1 MPDPGERPERP
12 EDLAALRAE
21 IDAVERSM
29 VREVDLGVGAV
40 VIAGGV
46 LLLLIAA
53 MLPWVD
59 GVTGWQL
66 LLGLDAPA
74 TEIGLLP
81 RLFAGTAL
89 GFGVL
94 LSVAAL
100 LSRRWVLAWLCALGC
115 WFSVVDGI
123 WAIWSQQ
130 TVAGPGPGGGLVL
143 AVVTVIMLAALWI
156 RVAWSRL

>member
-46 LLLLIAA
+46 LLLVIAA
-53 MLPWVD
+53 TLPWID
-59 GVTGWQL
+59 GVIGWEL
-66 LLGLDAPA
+66 LLGRDAPA

-100 LSRRWVLAWLCALGC
+100 LFRRWTLAWLCAVGC
-115 WFSVVDGI
+115 AFSVVDGI
-123 WAIWSQQ
+123 WAIWSRQ
-130 TVAGPGPGGGLVL
+130 TVAGPGPGVGLVL
-143 AVVTVIMLAALWI
+143 AVVTVLVLAALWI
-156 RVAWSRL
+156 RVAWSRP